1 MRSKLWIFSLVLIV
15 VVFAVEYDL
24 AQRYF
29 KNKPMAAQN
38 LKTQLPSEKNNINH
52 LPDASAAAGSVKV
65 EAEDQKSRRANS
77 ESDLQ
82 NFETQFKLE
91 SQNISQLQSEPQKTE
106 ERLQALANKMTQEQ
120 MQKLTQLISDQ
131 SKDGDERAMAIEMLS
146 RRKDSESLKALEDFV
161 AQSDDVGAWSRSHE
175 FESVLR
181 AQAIEGIATYPEQ
194 KEALSALN
202 KLSKKVNESFL
213 RDRILRS
220 QAGLKGLAPSI
231 ENQDNEAL
239 RKLVE

>member
-29 KNKPMAAQN
+29 KNKPMAVQN

-65 EAEDQKSRRANS
+65 EDQKSRIANT

-106 ERLQALANKMTQEQ
+106 ERLQGLANKMTQEQ

>member
-1 MRSKLWIFSLVLIV
+1 MRSKLWIFSLVLIL

-106 ERLQALANKMTQEQ
+106 ERLQGLANKMTQEQ

-161 AQSDDVGAWSRSHE
+161 AQSGDAGAWSRSHE

-181 AQAIEGIATYPEQ
+181 AQAIEGIAAYPEQ

>member
-1 MRSKLWIFSLVLIV
+1 MRSKLWIFSLVLIL

-29 KNKPMAAQN
+29 KNKPMAVQN

-65 EAEDQKSRRANS
+65 EDQKSRIANT

-106 ERLQALANKMTQEQ
+106 ERLQVLANKMTQEQ
-120 MQKLTQLISDQ
+120 MQKLIQLISDQ

-161 AQSDDVGAWSRSHE
+161 AQSGDAGAWSRSHE

>member
-1 MRSKLWIFSLVLIV
+1 MRSKLWIFSLVLIL

-29 KNKPMAAQN
+29 KNKPMAVQN

-65 EAEDQKSRRANS
+65 EDQKSRIANT

-106 ERLQALANKMTQEQ
+106 ERLQVLANKMTQEQ

-161 AQSDDVGAWSRSHE
+161 AQSGDAGAWSRSHE

-181 AQAIEGIATYPEQ
+181 AQAIEGIAAYPEQ

>member
-1 MRSKLWIFSLVLIV
+1 MRSKLWIFSLVLIL

-29 KNKPMAAQN
+29 KNKPMAVQN

-65 EAEDQKSRRANS
+65 EDQKSRIANTV
-77 ESDLQ
+77 SDLQ

-106 ERLQALANKMTQEQ
+106 ERLQVLANKMTQEQ

-161 AQSDDVGAWSRSHE
+161 AQSGDAGAWSRSHE